1 MTLPA
6 ERQTGERAPTALQS
20 SMRQADRPLLRP
32 TRRPLLVGGDEMG
45 SLIRSFDWSKTPI
58 GPVEQWSPSL
68 RMMVSFL
75 LANRF
80 PLLLW
85 WGPRYISIYNDAYR
99 PVLGTKHPWALGRP
113 VSEVW
118 SEIWSVLKPLIDT
131 PFEGGPATWMEDI
144 ELHINRH
151 GFLEESHFTIAY
163 SPVPDDTAARGI
175 GGVLATVHEITEKV
189 IGERRIVILRDLGS
203 RASHAKT
210 AEDACA
216 VAGAVLSNHAKDVP
230 FALLYLIDPEGNEV
244 RLAGAA
250 GVAPGEAVSPLQMP
264 MGASVAPWPVAD
276 VLQRH
281 EIVVVDNLAGRFN
294 GVPPGPWGDPPHS
307 AVLVPLHSNKLGE
320 LVGFVVAGVSSRLR
334 LDHLYRSF
342 FELMAAQIATSI
354 ASAGAYDEERKRA
367 EALAEI
373 DRAKTAF
380 FSNVSHEFRTPLTL
394 MLGPLA
400 QALASPAEALPQR
413 RDDLVVAHRSGLR
426 LHAAGQHAARLFAYR
441 SRPRPSLV

>member
-1 MTLPA
+1 MTLPG
-6 ERQTGERAPTALQS
+6 EGQTGKRAPTALQS
-20 SMRQADRPLLRP
+20 LLRQADRPLLRP
-32 TRRPLLVGGDEMG
+32 KPRPFLVGGDEMG

-131 PFEGGPATWMEDI
+131 PFEGGPATWMDDI

-203 RASHAKT
+203 RASQAKT

-230 FALLYLIDPEGNEV
+230 FALLYLIDPKGNEV
-244 RLAGAA
+244 QLAGAA
-250 GVAPGEAVSPLQMP
+250 GVAPGEAVSSLQMP

-276 VLQRH
+276 VLQRQ
-281 EIVVVDNLAGRFN
+281 EIVVVDNLAVVSMASRPGR
-294 GVPPGPWGDPPHS
+294 GVI
-307 AVLVPLHSNKLGE
+307 
-320 LVGFVVAGVSSRLR
+320 R
-334 LDHLYRSF
+334 
-342 FELMAAQIATSI
+342 
-354 ASAGAYDEERKRA
+354 
-367 EALAEI
+367 
-373 DRAKTAF
+373 
-380 FSNVSHEFRTPLTL
+380 
-394 MLGPLA
+394 
-400 QALASPAEALPQR
+400 
-413 RDDLVVAHRSGLR
+413 
-426 LHAAGQHAARLFAYR
+426 R
-441 SRPRPSLV
+441 SRPC

>member
-1 MTLPA
+1 
-6 ERQTGERAPTALQS
+6 
-20 SMRQADRPLLRP
+20 
-32 TRRPLLVGGDEMG
+32 
-45 SLIRSFDWSKTPI
+45 
-58 GPVEQWSPSL
+58 
-68 RMMVSFL
+68 MMVSFL

-85 WGPRYISIYNDAYR
+85 WGSRYISIYNDAYR

-210 AEDACA
+210 AEEACA

-230 FALLYLIDPEGNEV
+230 FALLYLIDPKRNEV

-276 VLQRH
+276 VLQRQ

-307 AVLVPLHSNKLGE
+307 AVLVPLHSNKWGE
-320 LVGFVVAGVSSRLR
+320 LVGVVVAGVSSRLR

-354 ASAGAYDEERKRA
+354 ASAGAYEEERKRA
-367 EALAEI
+367 EALADI

-394 MLGPLA
+394 MLGPL
-400 QALASPAEALPQR
+400 SR
-413 RDDLVVAHRSGLR
+413 HWRH
-426 LHAAGQHAARLFAYR
+426 
-441 SRPRPSLV
+441 RPRPCRKGATISSLRIAVGCDSCGWSTHCSTFRVSKPAASKPRMSRSI

>member
-1 MTLPA
+1 MGVTVKLNAPDLWSLLP
-6 ERQTGERAPTALQS
+6 ESGQQ
-20 SMRQADRPLLRP
+20 
-32 TRRPLLVGGDEMG
+32 PLLVGGGEMG

-58 GPVEQWSPSL
+58 GPVEKWSPSL

-85 WGPRYISIYNDAYR
+85 WGSRYISIYNDAYR
-99 PVLGTKHPWALGRP
+99 PILGTKHPWALGQP

-131 PFEGGPATWMEDI
+131 PFEGGAATWIEDI

-151 GFLEESHFTIAY
+151 GFLEELHFTVAY
-163 SPVPDDTAARGI
+163 SPVPDETAARGI

-189 IGERRIVILRDLGS
+189 ISERRVVILRDLGS
-203 RASHAKT
+203 RASHPEN

-216 VAGAVLSNHAKDVP
+216 VSAGVLSNHAKDVP
-230 FALLYLIDPEGNEV
+230 FALLYLMDAKGHEAQ
-244 RLAGAA
+244 LAGEA
-250 GVAPGEAVSPLQMP
+250 GLEPGKAVSPLQIP
-264 MGASVAPWPVAD
+264 MGASVVPWPVAD
-276 VLQRH
+276 LLQRQ
-281 EIVVVDNLAGRFN
+281 EIVVVDNLAARFN
-294 GVPPGPWGDPPHS
+294 DLPLGPWADPPQS

-320 LVGFVVAGVSSRLR
+320 LVGFVIAGVSSRLR
-334 LDHLYRSF
+334 LDRFYRSF
-342 FELMAAQIATSI
+342 FELMAAQISTSI
-354 ASAGAYDEERKRA
+354 AHADAYEEERKRA

-394 MLGPLA
+394 LLGPLED
-400 QALASPAEALPQR
+400 ALRILEISAPKH
-413 RDDLVVAHRSGLR
+413 LVEITVAHRNALR
-426 LHAAGQHAARLFAYR
+426 LLRLVNTLLDFSRIRGGSGAGTVAED
-441 SRPRPSLV
+441 